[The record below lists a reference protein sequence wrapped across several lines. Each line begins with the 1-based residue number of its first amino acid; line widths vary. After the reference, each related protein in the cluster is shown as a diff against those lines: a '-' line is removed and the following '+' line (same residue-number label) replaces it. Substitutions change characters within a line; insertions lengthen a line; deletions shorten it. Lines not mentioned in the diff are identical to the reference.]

1 MAQLDALKSL
11 LDTLRQYAIDI
22 GFLVAGL
29 MVAIYCIV
37 IMLTTSRRVGA
48 TQNRWEHLETVLICA
63 ALIAGVFPLL
73 SLVEGLGKLI

>member
-1 MAQLDALKSL
+1 MAKLDALKTL
-11 LDTLRQYAIDI
+11 LDTLQQYAIAI
-22 GFLVAGL
+22 GFLVAGV

-63 ALIAGVFPLL
+63 ALIAGIFPILDI
-73 SLVEGLGKLI
+73 VEGLGKLI